1 VRRLY
6 RFADRVAD
14 APVPKHVRRWLRPTL
29 APVCHVRPHVETL
42 ALGGKRVGAFA
53 DALFEPV
60 AVERAWKAEWPSLG
74 WHDDR
79 QDWYRSFP
87 SFQGLQ

>member
-1 VRRLY
+1 MTSAHRSPSVS
-6 RFADRVAD
+6 A
-14 APVPKHVRRWLRPTL
+14 
-29 APVCHVRPHVETL
+29 ETL

-53 DALFEPV
+53 GALFEPV

-79 QDWYRSFP
+79 
-87 SFQGLQ
+87 